1 MPDLRNRYLQG
12 NDIGGTI
19 IEAGLP
25 NIKGSFIAGYTISGN
40 DNGVSDGVPRNGAFY
55 GRFSHTRNYAIY
67 NDVGGTLYFDA
78 SRCSP
83 VYRNDI
89 TTVQPPAV
97 TVRYYIRAK

>member
-25 NIKGSFIAGYTISGN
+25 NIKGSFIAGYTIWEN
-40 DNGVSDGVPRNGAFY
+40 DNGVSDGVPRSGAFY
-55 GRFSHTRNYAIY
+55 GKNTGTRNYTIA
-67 NDVGGTLYFDA
+67 NSNGGTLFFDA
-78 SRCSP
+78 SRCSTI
-83 VYRNDI
+83 YRDDI